1 MMGAAAKKAHLCCRR
16 KKTRK
21 EEEKKKKHGDEGIFI
36 AVNTLFVGRCFLAAV
51 GVIWKGLHV
60 VGCKK
65 KEKYSDIFFL
75 RLLKV

>member
-1 MMGAAAKKAHLCCRR
+1 MTGAAAKKAHLCCRR

-21 EEEKKKKHGDEGIFI
+21 EKKKKHRDEGIFI
-36 AVNTLFVGRCFLAAV
+36 AVNTLFVGRCFLAAI

-75 RLLKV
+75 KLLKV

>member
-1 MMGAAAKKAHLCCRR
+1 MPLPKKHICAPGE
-16 KKTRK
+16 KKQ
-21 EEEKKKKHGDEGIFI
+21 EKKKKKKHRDEGIFI

-75 RLLKV
+75 KLLKV

>member
-1 MMGAAAKKAHLCCRR
+1 MPLPKKHICAAGEKKQ
-16 KKTRK
+16 
-21 EEEKKKKHGDEGIFI
+21 EKKKKKKHRDEGIFI
-36 AVNTLFVGRCFLAAV
+36 AVNTLSVGRCFLAAV

-75 RLLKV
+75 KLLKV

>member
-1 MMGAAAKKAHLCCRR
+1 MPLPKKHICAAGEKKQ
-16 KKTRK
+16 
-21 EEEKKKKHGDEGIFI
+21 EKKKKKKHRYEGIFI

-75 RLLKV
+75 KLLKV

>member
-1 MMGAAAKKAHLCCRR
+1 MPLPKKHICAAGE

-21 EEEKKKKHGDEGIFI
+21 EKKKKHRDEGIFI